1 MKIGLECGRG
11 RVTEGNAMGDS
22 GTQLSR
28 HIWSLTDLLRGDFKT
43 SEYGSVVLPFTVLRR
58 LDCLLEPTRQEVLDA
73 QLKVAGTGTYS
84 DSYMERVLR
93 RASGRH
99 FFNTSR
105 YALHT
110 VAADPVNSQW
120 SLREYVHGFSE
131 NVRDVFQRFEF
142 DRTIERLHH
151 AGLLYGVLDRF
162 LSLDLGASLPADDM
176 GFVFEDLVRRS
187 AGQMGGT
194 GADDHVTPRDVGRLM
209 SALLVRPDEHELAQ
223 PGVVRTVHDPACGIG
238 GLLDEVAEGIEATNA
253 EAYVS
258 LHGQEI
264 NAETWA
270 VAGSNM
276 LMSGRDPAQIR
287 FGNVLQDD
295 LFLGER
301 FDYLLAHPPFG
312 LSWRSAEHQVRAEHD
327 RLGLEGRFGAGLPRV
342 SDGSLLFLQHMLA
355 KMKPADASGGGGSRV
370 VVLFS
375 GSPMQGGASGQGES
389 DIRRWIVENDWLEGI
404 VALPDQLFYN
414 TGISTYLWILSN
426 RKKPAHRGRVALVKA
441 QDHWQK
447 TRQSSGSKRKY
458 LGPDQLNKIVG
469 LYEEAL
475 SAPLGGSP
483 RDQVSVVQNEDLLF
497 QQIVI
502 ERPLRLRFELTT
514 DAVQQLSSLTPIQR
528 GDHPEK
534 LIGALGGLV
543 GTSWA
548 TRSEAF
554 SALRRAAAAVGQTWP
569 RGAAFERSVRNA
581 IGVRDDQGEVQQR
594 QGVKEPD
601 PELRDLVVVPIRD
614 DPAQYVHVELLP
626 HTPDAWLDPEKTKVG
641 CAIRPSLFYVA
652 ELDGAFGPL
661 RAYAQLETERV
672 KLRSPR
678 RGEAEPTPPKHLT
691 ASHLHSVDSA
701 LELPDAVLDDSDLTP
716 CTGGDLVGRSGNWR
730 LLPAGFGDAVTR
742 LFVLHPIQGSGR
754 GLCEWL
760 NSRKGSTTYP
770 QARELLDIP
779 VPVELVTDPGVE
791 DLLAEVQEGR
801 HALRMA
807 TEGILPNVFAGPETR
822 VAQIRQSIQF
832 VAREAR
838 LTGQLVRPFD
848 DPVWRAEAGYPFHI
862 AALARGY
869 RVSTHPAE
877 RKDGLLKLGEGTA
890 RTLGVLALRELI
902 AHHGGFT
909 NALRRSFSSGAT
921 FGTWTTLI
929 KKFVDE
935 VPTPQLPELVA
946 LREHGVTLSM
956 LREIKDLRN
965 TSHHAHG
972 VRRSHELHEDVEKLE
987 PYVVSALNSVNWLS
1001 STDWFWVERCEYLD
1015 DSSFQAVGLRLRG
1028 SHPSWEPFNRSIDHP
1043 LRPDRIYVDG
1053 TPPGK
1058 PIDLWPLVMVSLCP
1072 DCRTREL
1079 FLLNKISNGTA
1090 ILRSLEEHELTI
1102 PYPSQSQN

>member
-1 MKIGLECGRG
+1 MS
-11 RVTEGNAMGDS
+11 DS

-58 LDCLLEPTRQEVLDA
+58 LDCLLDPTRQEVLDTSA
-73 QLKVAGTGTYS
+73 KLADKGANS
-84 DSYMERVLR
+84 DSFRDVALR
-93 RASGRH
+93 RASGH
-99 FFNTSR
+99 PFFNTSR
-105 YALHT
+105 YPLDA
-110 VAADPVNSQW
+110 VVADPSNLEALLRGYV
-120 SLREYVHGFSE
+120 REYSE
-131 NVRDVFQRFEF
+131 NVRDVFQRFGF

-151 AGLLYGVLDRF
+151 TGLLYGVVSRF
-162 LSLDLGASLPADDM
+162 LSLELGASLSAHDM
-176 GFVFEDLVRRS
+176 GFVFEDLIRRS
-187 AGQMGGT
+187 ADTAGGT
-194 GADDHVTPRDVGRLM
+194 GADEHVTPRDVGRLM
-209 SALLVRPDEHELAQ
+209 SALLVRPDQQELAL
-223 PGVVRTVHDPACGIG
+223 PGVLRTIHDPACGTG
-238 GLLDEVAEGIEATNA
+238 GLLDEVAEYIESSNA
-253 EAYVS
+253 EAHVS

-264 NAETWA
+264 DAETWA
-270 VAGSNM
+270 VAGANM

-287 FGNVLQDD
+287 FGNVLRDD
-295 LFLGER
+295 LFVHER

-312 LSWRSAEHQVRAEHD
+312 LSWKTAEYQVRAEHE
-327 RLGLEGRFGAGLPRV
+327 LGDMGRFGAGLPRV

-375 GSPMQGGASGQGES
+375 GSPMQGGASGSGES

-414 TGISTYLWILSN
+414 TGISTYLWVLSN
-426 RKKPAHRGRVALVKA
+426 RKKPAHQGRVALVKA

-458 LGPDQLNKIVG
+458 LGPDQLDKIVR

-475 SAPLGGSP
+475 SAPVGGSP
-483 RDQVSVVQNEDLLF
+483 RDQVSVVRNEDLLYR
-497 QQIVI
+497 QIVI

-514 DAVQQLSSLTPIQR
+514 DALHQLSSLRPIQR

-534 LIGALGGLV
+534 LIGALRGLV

-548 TRSEAF
+548 TSSDAF
-554 SALRRAAAAVGQTWP
+554 SALRRAAAAAGQTWP
-569 RGAAFERSVRNA
+569 RGAAFARSVRNA

-594 QGVKEPD
+594 RGVTEPD
-601 PELRDLVVVPIRD
+601 PELRDLVVVPLLD
-614 DPAQYVHVELLP
+614 DPDEYFRTEVLP
-626 HTPDAWLDPEKTKVG
+626 HTPDAWLDHAKTRLG

-661 RAYAQLETERV
+661 RAFAQLETERV
-672 KLRSPR
+672 KLRPPQ
-678 RGEAEPTPPKHLT
+678 RGEAELIPPKHLT

-701 LELPDAVLDDSDLTP
+701 LELPDAELDDSELTP
-716 CTGGDLVGRSGNWR
+716 CTGGDLVGRPGNWR

-742 LFVLHPIQGSGR
+742 LFVLHPTQGSGR

-760 NSRKGSTTYP
+760 NSRKGNAAYP
-770 QARELLDIP
+770 QARELLDTP
-779 VPVELVTDPGVE
+779 VPVELVTAPEVE

-822 VAQIRQSIQF
+822 VAEIRQSIRF

-838 LTGQLVRPFD
+838 LAGQLVRPFD
-848 DPVWRAEAGYPFHI
+848 DPVWRAEASYPFHI
-862 AALARGY
+862 AALARRY

-890 RTLGVLALRELI
+890 RTLGILALRELI
-902 AHHGGFT
+902 AHHGSFISP
-909 NALRRSFSSGAT
+909 LRKMFSNGAT

-929 KKFVDE
+929 KRFTDE

-946 LREHGVTLSM
+946 LREYDVTQSL
-956 LREIKDLRN
+956 LKDIKDLRN
-965 TSHHAHG
+965 NSHHAHG
-972 VRRSHELHEDVEKLE
+972 VRSSHELDEDVEKLE
-987 PYVVSALNSVNWLS
+987 PYVVSAISSSNWLS

-1028 SHPSWEPFNRSIDHP
+1028 SHPSWEPFSRSINHP

-1053 TPPGK
+1053 TPPGV
-1058 PIDLWPLVMVSLCP
+1058 PIDLWPLAMVSLCP

-1079 FLLNKISNGTA
+1079 FLLNKISNDTA
-1090 ILRSLEEHELTI
+1090 VLRSLEEHELII
-1102 PYPSQSQN
+1102 PYPTQAQN

>member
-1 MKIGLECGRG
+1 MS
-11 RVTEGNAMGDS
+11 DS

-58 LDCLLEPTRQEVLDA
+58 LDCLLDPRRQEVLDTSA
-73 QLKVAGTGTYS
+73 KLADKGAYS
-84 DSYMERVLR
+84 DSLRDLALR
-93 RASGRH
+93 RASGH
-99 FFNTSR
+99 PFFNTSR
-105 YALHT
+105 YALDA
-110 VAADPVNSQW
+110 VVADPSNLEAMLRGYV
-120 SLREYVHGFSE
+120 REYSE

-151 AGLLYGVLDRF
+151 TGLLYEVVGRF
-162 LSLDLGASLPADDM
+162 LSLDLGTSLSADDM

-187 AGQMGGT
+187 TEQAGGT
-194 GADDHVTPRDVGRLM
+194 GADEHVTPRDVSRLM
-209 SALLVRPDEHELAQ
+209 SALLVLPDQHELAL
-223 PGVVRTVHDPACGIG
+223 PGVLRTVHDPACGTG
-238 GLLDEVAEGIEATNA
+238 GLLDEVAERIEATNA
-253 EAYVS
+253 EAHVS

-287 FGNVLQDD
+287 FGNVLRDD
-295 LFLGER
+295 VFVNQH

-312 LSWRSAEHQVRAEHD
+312 LSWKNAKEQVRAEHVERGYD
-327 RLGLEGRFGAGLPRV
+327 GRFGAGLPSV

-355 KMKPADASGGGGSRV
+355 KMKPADASGDGGSRV

-375 GSPMQGGASGQGES
+375 GAPMQGGASGSGES
-389 DIRRWIVENDWLEGI
+389 DIRRWIIENDWLEGI

-414 TGISTYLWILSN
+414 TGISTYLWVLSN
-426 RKKPAHRGRVALVKA
+426 RKKPAHQGRVALVKA

-458 LGPDQLNKIVG
+458 LGPDQLNKIVR

-475 SAPLGGSP
+475 SAPVSGSP
-483 RDQVSVVQNEDLLF
+483 RDQVSVVRNEDLLYR
-497 QQIVI
+497 QLVI

-514 DAVQQLSSLTPIQR
+514 DALHQLSSLRPIQR
-528 GDHPEK
+528 GDDPER
-534 LIGALGGLV
+534 LIGALRGLV

-548 TRSEAF
+548 TSSDAF

-594 QGVKEPD
+594 QGVTEPD
-601 PELRDLVVVPIRD
+601 PELRDLVVVPLRD
-614 DPAQYVHVELLP
+614 DPDEYFRAEVLP
-626 HTPDAWLDPEKTKVG
+626 HAPDAWLDHEKTRVG

-652 ELDGAFGPL
+652 ELDGAFRPL
-661 RAYAQLETERV
+661 RAFAQMETERV
-672 KLRSPR
+672 KLRPPR
-678 RGEAEPTPPKHLT
+678 RGEAEPIPPKHLT
-691 ASHLHSVDSA
+691 ASYLHSVDSA
-701 LELPDAVLDDSDLTP
+701 LELPDAELDDSELTP

-730 LLPAGFGDAVTR
+730 LLPTGFGDAVTR
-742 LFVLHPIQGSGR
+742 LFVLHPTQGSGH

-760 NSRKGSTTYP
+760 NSRKGNAAYP
-770 QARELLDIP
+770 QARELLDTP
-779 VPVELVTDPGVE
+779 VPVELVTAPEVE

-807 TEGILPNVFAGPETR
+807 TEGILPNVFASPETR
-822 VAQIRQSIQF
+822 VAEIRQSIRF

-838 LTGQLVRPFD
+838 LAGQLVRPFD
-848 DPVWRAEAGYPFHI
+848 DPVWRAEASYPFHI
-862 AALARGY
+862 AALARRY

-902 AHHGGFT
+902 AHHGSFT
-909 NALRRSFSSGAT
+909 SSLRNTFGQGAT

-929 KKFVDE
+929 KRFMVE
-935 VPTPQLPELVA
+935 VPTPHLPELVA
-946 LREHGVTLSM
+946 LREHDVTLS
-956 LREIKDLRN
+956 LLKEIKDLRN

-972 VRRSHELHEDVEKLE
+972 VRRSHELDEDVEKLE

-1028 SHPSWEPFNRSIDHP
+1028 SHPSWEPFSRPINHP

-1053 TPPGK
+1053 TPPGV
-1058 PIDLWPLVMVSLCP
+1058 PIDLLPLAMVSLCP

-1079 FLLNKISNGTA
+1079 FLLNKVSNGTA
-1090 ILRSLEEHELTI
+1090 VLRSLEEHELTI
-1102 PYPSQSQN
+1102 PYPTQAL

>member
-1 MKIGLECGRG
+1 MS
-11 RVTEGNAMGDS
+11 DS
-22 GTQLSR
+22 GTQLSMYA
-28 HIWSLTDLLRGDFKT
+28 WSLTDLLRGDFKT

-58 LDCLLEPTRQEVLDA
+58 LECLLEPTRQEVLETSAKLAD
-73 QLKVAGTGTYS
+73 KGYP
-84 DSYMERVLR
+84 DSFWDIQLR
-93 RASGRH
+93 RASGH
-99 FFNTSR
+99 PFFNISR
-105 YALHT
+105 YALDT
-110 VAADPVNSQW
+110 VVADPSNLEA

-142 DRTIERLHH
+142 DRTVERLHH
-151 AGLLYGVLDRF
+151 TGLLYKVVGRI
-162 LSLDLGASLPADDM
+162 LSLDLGGSLSTHDM
-176 GFVFEDLVRRS
+176 GFVFEDLIRRS
-187 AGQMGGT
+187 ADMAGRA
-194 GADDHVTPRDVGRLM
+194 GADEHVTPRDVGRLM
-209 SALLVRPDEHELAQ
+209 SALLVQPDQHDLER
-223 PGVVRTVHDPACGIG
+223 PGVLRTVHDPACGTG
-238 GLLDEVAEGIEATNA
+238 GLLDEVAERIEATNA
-253 EAYVS
+253 AARMS

-270 VAGSNM
+270 IAGSNM

-287 FGNVLQDD
+287 FGNVLRGD
-295 LFLGER
+295 LFRGGH

-312 LSWRSAEHQVRAEHD
+312 LSWKNAEEQVRAEHD
-327 RLGLEGRFGAGLPRV
+327 QLGSKGRFGAGLPRV

-355 KMKPADASGGGGSRV
+355 KMKPADAPDGHGSRV

-375 GSPMQGGASGQGES
+375 GSPMQGGAAGTGES
-389 DIRRWIVENDWLEGI
+389 EIRRWIIENDWLEGI

-414 TGISTYLWILSN
+414 TSISTYLWILSN
-426 RKKPAHRGRVALVKA
+426 RKKPAHQGRVALVKA

-458 LGPDQLNKIVG
+458 LGPDQLNKIVR
-469 LYEEAL
+469 LYEVAL

-483 RDQVSVVQNEDLLF
+483 RDQVSVVRNDDLLYR
-497 QQIVI
+497 QIVI
-502 ERPLRLRFELTT
+502 ERPLRLRFELTP
-514 DAVQQLSSLTPIQR
+514 DALAQLSSLRPIRR
-528 GDHPEK
+528 GDCPEK
-534 LIGALGGLV
+534 LIGALRGLV

-548 TRSEAF
+548 TSSEAF
-554 SALRRAAAAVGQTWP
+554 SALRRAASAAGQTWP

-594 QGVKEPD
+594 QGVTEPD
-601 PELRDLVVVPIRD
+601 PGLRDLVVVPLRD
-614 DPAQYVHVELLP
+614 DPDQYVRTEVLP
-626 HTPDAWLDPEKTKVG
+626 HAPDAWLDHTKTRLG

-661 RAYAQLETERV
+661 RAFAQLETERV
-672 KLRSPR
+672 KLHPPQ
-678 RGEAEPTPPKHLT
+678 RGEAEPIPPKHLT
-691 ASHLHSVDSA
+691 TSYLHSVDSA
-701 LELPDAVLDDSDLTP
+701 LELPDAEPDDSELTP
-716 CTGGDLVGRSGNWR
+716 CTGGDLVGRAGNWR

-742 LFVLHPIQGSGR
+742 LFVLHPTQGSGR

-760 NSRKGSTTYP
+760 NSRKGNAAYP
-770 QARELLDIP
+770 QPRELLDTL
-779 VPVELVTDPGVE
+779 VPVELVTAPEVE

-801 HALRMA
+801 HVLRMA

-822 VAQIRQSIQF
+822 VAEIRQSIRF

-838 LTGQLVRPFD
+838 LAGQLVRPFD
-848 DPVWRAEAGYPFHI
+848 DPVWRAEASYPFHV
-862 AALARGY
+862 AALARRY

-909 NALRRSFSSGAT
+909 NSLRKNFGNGAT

-929 KKFVDE
+929 KKFMDE

-946 LREHGVTLSM
+946 LRERDVSLS
-956 LREIKDLRN
+956 LLKGIKDSRN
-965 TSHHAHG
+965 DSHHAHG
-972 VRRSHELHEDVEKLE
+972 VRRSHELDEDVEKLE
-987 PYVVSALNSVNWLS
+987 PKLVSALSSVNWLS

-1015 DSSFQAVGLRLRG
+1015 DSSFQVVGLRLRG
-1028 SHPSWEPFNRSIDHP
+1028 SHPSWEPFSRSIDHP
-1043 LRPDRIYVDG
+1043 LRRDRVYVDG
-1053 TPPGK
+1053 TPPGV
-1058 PIDLWPLVMVSLCP
+1058 PIDLWPLAMVSLCP
-1072 DCRTREL
+1072 DCRMREL

-1102 PYPSQSQN
+1102 PYPTQAQN

>member
-1 MKIGLECGRG
+1 
-11 RVTEGNAMGDS
+11 MGDS

-58 LDCLLEPTRQEVLDA
+58 LDCLLEPTRQEVQDA
-73 QLKVAGTGTYS
+73 LAKSVDKGTYP
-84 DSYMERVLR
+84 DSYLESVLR
-93 RASGRH
+93 RASGRP

-105 YALHT
+105 YALEA
-110 VAADPVNSQW
+110 VAADPGNSEW
-120 SLREYVHGFSE
+120 LLREYVHGFSE
-131 NVRDVFQRFEF
+131 NVREVFQRFEF

-151 AGLLYGVLDRF
+151 TGLLYGVVSRF
-162 LSLDLGASLPADDM
+162 LSLDLGISLSASDM

-187 AGQMGGT
+187 TEQAGGT
-194 GADDHVTPRDVGRLM
+194 GADEHVTPRDVGRLM
-209 SALLVRPDEHELAQ
+209 SALLVLPDQDELAR
-223 PGVVRTVHDPACGIG
+223 PGVLRTVHDPACGTG
-238 GLLDEVAEGIEATNA
+238 GLLDEVAERIESAHA
-253 EAYVS
+253 GAHVS

-287 FGNVLQDD
+287 FGNVLRDNVFANQH
-295 LFLGER
+295 

-312 LSWRSAEHQVRAEHD
+312 LSWKNAEYQVRAEHE
-327 RLGLEGRFGAGLPRV
+327 LGDKGRFAAGLPRV

-375 GSPMQGGASGQGES
+375 GAPMQGGASGSGES
-389 DIRRWIVENDWLEGI
+389 DIRRWIIENDWLEGI

-426 RKKPAHRGRVALVKA
+426 RKEPAHRGRVALVKA
-441 QDHWQK
+441 QGHWQK

-458 LGPDQLNKIVG
+458 LGPDQLTKIVR

-475 SAPLGGSP
+475 SAPVGGSP
-483 RDQVSVVQNEDLLF
+483 RDQVSVVRNEDLLYR
-497 QQIVI
+497 QIVL

-514 DAVQQLSSLTPIQR
+514 DALHQLSSLRPIQR

-534 LIGALGGLV
+534 LIGALSGLV

-548 TRSEAF
+548 TSSDAL
-554 SALRRAAAAVGQTWP
+554 SALRDAAAAVGQPWP

-581 IGVRDDQGEVQQR
+581 IGVRGDQGEVQQR
-594 QGVKEPD
+594 QGVMEPD
-601 PELRDLVVVPIRD
+601 PELRDLVVLPLRD
-614 DPAQYVHVELLP
+614 DPDQYFRAEVLP
-626 HTPDAWLDPEKTKVG
+626 HTPDAWLDQAKTRVG

-652 ELDGAFGPL
+652 ELDGAFRPL
-661 RAYAQLETERV
+661 RSFAQLETERV
-672 KLRSPR
+672 KLRPPR
-678 RGEAEPTPPKHLT
+678 RGEAEPIPPKHLT
-691 ASHLHSVDSA
+691 ASYLRSVDSA
-701 LELPDAVLDDSDLTP
+701 LELPDAELDDSELTP

-742 LFVLHPIQGSGR
+742 MFVLHPTQGSGR
-754 GLCEWL
+754 VLCEWL
-760 NSRKGSTTYP
+760 NSHKGSTAYP
-770 QARELLDIP
+770 QARELLDTP
-779 VPVELVTDPGVE
+779 VPVELVTAPEIE

-807 TEGILPNVFAGPETR
+807 TEGILPNVFENPETR
-822 VAQIRQSIQF
+822 VAEIRQSIRF

-838 LTGQLVRPFD
+838 LAGQLVRPFD
-848 DPVWRAEAGYPFHI
+848 DPVWRAEASYPFHI
-862 AALARGY
+862 AALARRY

-902 AHHGGFT
+902 ASHGGFT
-909 NALRRSFSSGAT
+909 RSLRNNFGKGAT

-929 KKFVDE
+929 KKFMDE
-935 VPTPQLPELVA
+935 VPNPQLPELVA
-946 LREHGVTLSM
+946 LHERDVTLS
-956 LREIKDLRN
+956 LLNKIRDSRN
-965 TSHHAHG
+965 DSHHAHG
-972 VRRSHELHEDVEKLE
+972 VRSSHELDEDAEKLE
-987 PYVVSALNSVNWLS
+987 PYVVSALSSVNWLS

-1015 DSSFQAVGLRLRG
+1015 DASYQVVGLRLRG
-1028 SHPSWEPFNRSIDHP
+1028 SHPSWEPFSRSIDHP
-1043 LRPDRIYVDG
+1043 LRRERVYVDG
-1053 TPPGK
+1053 TPSGV
-1058 PIDLWPLVMVSLCP
+1058 PIDLWPLAMVSLCP

-1079 FLLNKISNGTA
+1079 FLLNKISNGMA

-1102 PYPSQSQN
+1102 PYPAQAQN

>member
-1 MKIGLECGRG
+1 
-11 RVTEGNAMGDS
+11 MGDS

-28 HIWSLTDLLRGDFKT
+28 YVWSLTDLLRGDFKT

-58 LDCLLEPTRQEVLDA
+58 LDCLLAPTRQEVLDA
-73 QLKVAGTGTYS
+73 WVKLADKGVYLDTFR
-84 DSYMERVLR
+84 DVELR
-93 RASGRH
+93 RASGH
-99 FFNTSR
+99 PFFNVSR
-105 YALHT
+105 YALD
-110 VAADPVNSQW
+110 VVVADPSNLEAL
-120 SLREYVHGFSE
+120 LREYVHGFSE
-131 NVRDVFQRFEF
+131 NVRDVFRRFEF

-151 AGLLYGVLDRF
+151 AGLLYQVVGRF
-162 LSLDLGASLPADDM
+162 LSLDLGAAHSVHDM
-176 GFVFEDLVRRS
+176 AFVFEDLVRRS
-187 AGQMGGT
+187 TEQAGGA
-194 GADDHVTPRDVGRLM
+194 GADEHVTPRDVGRLM
-209 SALLVRPDEHELAQ
+209 SALLVRPDQHDLTV
-223 PGVVRTVHDPACGIG
+223 PGVLRTVHDPACGTG
-238 GLLDEVAEGIEATNA
+238 GLLDEVAERIEAINA
-253 EAYVS
+253 EAHVS

-270 VAGSNM
+270 VAGANM

-287 FGNVLQDD
+287 FGNVLRDD
-295 LFLGER
+295 LFGNEG

-312 LSWRSAEHQVRAEHD
+312 LSWKNAEYQVRAEHE
-327 RLGLEGRFGAGLPRV
+327 LGHGGRFGAGLPSV

-355 KMKPADASGGGGSRV
+355 KMKPAGASSGRGSRV

-375 GSPMQGGASGQGES
+375 GSPMQGGAAGRGES
-389 DIRRWIVENDWLEGI
+389 DIRRWIIENDWLEGI

-426 RKKPAHRGRVALVKA
+426 RKRPAHQGRVALVKA

-458 LGPDQLNKIVG
+458 LGPDQLNRIVR

-475 SAPLGGSP
+475 SAPVGGSP
-483 RDQVSVVQNEDLLF
+483 RDQASVVRNEDLLYR
-497 QQIVI
+497 QIVI

-514 DAVQQLSSLTPIQR
+514 DALHQLSSLRPIQR

-534 LIGALGGLV
+534 LIGALRGLV
-543 GTSWA
+543 GTSW
-548 TRSEAF
+548 TTSSDAF
-554 SALRRAAAAVGQTWP
+554 AALRRAAAAASQTWP

-594 QGVKEPD
+594 QGVTEPD
-601 PELRDLVVVPIRD
+601 PELRDLVVVPLRD
-614 DPAQYVHVELLP
+614 DPDQYFRAEVLP
-626 HTPDAWLDPEKTKVG
+626 HTPDAWLDHAKTRIG
-641 CAIRPSLFYVA
+641 CAIRPSIFYVA

-661 RAYAQLETERV
+661 RAFAQLETERV
-672 KLRSPR
+672 RLRAPQ
-678 RGEAEPTPPKHLT
+678 RGEAEPIPPKHLT
-691 ASHLHSVDSA
+691 ASYLHNVDSA
-701 LELPDAVLDDSDLTP
+701 LELPDAELDDSELTP

-742 LFVLHPIQGSGR
+742 LFVLHPTQGSGR

-760 NSRKGSTTYP
+760 NSRKGNAAYP
-770 QARELLDIP
+770 QARELLDTP
-779 VPVELVTDPGVE
+779 VPVELVTAPEVE

-807 TEGILPNVFAGPETR
+807 TEGILPSVFAGPETR
-822 VAQIRQSIQF
+822 IAEIRQSIRF

-838 LTGQLVRPFD
+838 LAGQLVRPFD
-848 DPVWRAEAGYPFHI
+848 DPVWRAEAGYPFHV
-862 AALARGY
+862 AALARRY

-909 NALRRSFSSGAT
+909 KSLRNNFGQGAT

-929 KKFVDE
+929 KRFMDE

-946 LREHGVTLSM
+946 LREHSVTLS
-956 LREIKDLRN
+956 LLKEIKDLRN

-972 VRRSHELHEDVEKLE
+972 VRRSHEIDEDVEKLE

-1015 DSSFQAVGLRLRG
+1015 DASFQVVGLRLRG
-1028 SHPSWEPFNRSIDHP
+1028 SHPSWEPFSRSIDHP

-1053 TPPGK
+1053 TPPGV
-1058 PIDLWPLVMVSLCP
+1058 PIDLWPLAMVNLCP

-1079 FLLNKISNGTA
+1079 FLLNEIAKGTA
-1090 ILRSLEEHELTI
+1090 ILRSLEEHELRIT
-1102 PYPSQSQN
+1102 YPTQAQN